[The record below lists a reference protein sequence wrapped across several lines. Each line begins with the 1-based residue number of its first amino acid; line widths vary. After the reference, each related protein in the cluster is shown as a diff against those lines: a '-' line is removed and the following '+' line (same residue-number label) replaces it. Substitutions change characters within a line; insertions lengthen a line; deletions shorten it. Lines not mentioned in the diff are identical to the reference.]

1 MHVILKAKKEKPVIQ
16 NHPWIFS
23 GAIERIEGEPQD
35 GDIVD
40 VLDSSG
46 DFLARGYLNRKSQIT
61 VRVLTRD
68 ASEVVDEALFRRRIA
83 NAIDYRKNTLDLS
96 SYSAYRL
103 IHDAADLLPGL
114 IVERYSDY
122 LVMQVLTLGMDRR
135 KEIIA
140 DILNELVAPAG
151 IYERS
156 DSRIRE
162 KEGLT
167 LQTGLLR
174 GQEPPD
180 EVMIQQNGIR
190 LLVNFKRGQKTGAFL
205 DQRENVEFA
214 ASYAQGKE
222 VLDCCCYTG
231 NFTVWAAQRGAKKV
245 AGVDISNKALATAQ
259 RNAELNHLQNTCQ
272 FIQGDVFQVLNGC
285 KRKFDMVILDPPGFA
300 RSKRAVD
307 GAARGY
313 KHINMVAMKLLNPG
327 GVLVTFSCSHH
338 VSPLLFRKIVFA
350 ASVDA
355 GCNIRIIRTL
365 HASPDHPINIAYPEG
380 EYLKGLICQKMG
392 Q

>member
-1 MHVILKAKKEKPVIQ
+1 MRVILKAKKEKPIIQ

-23 GAIERIEGEPQD
+23 GAIQRIEGEPQD

-40 VLDSSG
+40 VISNSG

-61 VRVLTRD
+61 VRILTRD
-68 ASEVVDEALFRRRIA
+68 ESEKVDEALFRRRIA
-83 NAIDYRKNTLDLS
+83 AAVDYRKNTLHLEN
-96 SYSAYRL
+96 YSAYRL

-114 IVERYSDY
+114 IVDKYSDY
-122 LVMQVLTLGMDRR
+122 LVMQILTLGMERR

-140 DILNELVAPAG
+140 DILMELVSPAG

-167 LQTGLLR
+167 LHTGLLR

-180 EVMIQQNGIR
+180 EVMIQQSAVK
-190 LLVNFKRGQKTGAFL
+190 LLVNFKEGQKTGAFL
-205 DQRENVEFA
+205 DQRENVELT
-214 ASYAQGKE
+214 ASYAQGRE

-231 NFTVWAAQRGAKKV
+231 NFTVWAAQRGAKSV
-245 AGVDISNKALATAQ
+245 TGVDTSNKSLATAQ
-259 RNAELNHLQNTCQ
+259 RNVDINGLQNVCQ

-285 KRKFDMVILDPPGFA
+285 KRKFDMIILDPPGFA
-300 RSKRAVD
+300 KSKRAVA

-313 KHINMVAMKLLNPG
+313 KHVNMTAMKLLNPG
-327 GVLVTFSCSHH
+327 GILVTFSCSHH
-338 VSPLLFRKIVFA
+338 IDPLLFRKIIFG
-350 ASVDA
+350 ASVDV
-355 GCNIRIIRTL
+355 GCNMRIIRTL
-365 HASPDHPINIAYPEG
+365 HASPDHPINVAYPEG
-380 EYLKGLICQKMG
+380 EYLKGLICQKMDG
-392 Q
+392 